1 MKKKILITL
10 LLLFFLFSFKA
21 DASSVLIEEKRFE
34 LLKQIEFL
42 QKEVQRLMLLISK
55 YNIEKEI
62 SAHSYIV
69 MDISNNSIILGKNTD
84 KLYPIAS
91 VTKLMNAVITIENIN
106 TTKTITLTEKMLK
119 PLGYSPSL
127 FLGLNIDVKNLLK
140 ASLIQSTNDAA
151 EALTYFLEEG
161 KFLELMNKKAEELGM
176 DNTKFYDS
184 HGLNPLNRSTSK
196 DLVKLLLYIHK
207 NHPEILEIGKDDNF
221 WLPDN
226 TGRMLKFKNVNNFYN
241 IPEFIGGKTGY
252 LPEAKQTL
260 ASLFDVKEKP
270 IAIVLLY
277 SENRQTDTLKILN
290 WLKK

>member
-1 MKKKILITL
+1 
-10 LLLFFLFSFKA
+10 
-21 DASSVLIEEKRFE
+21 
-34 LLKQIEFL
+34 
-42 QKEVQRLMLLISK
+42 
-55 YNIEKEI
+55 
-62 SAHSYIV
+62 
-69 MDISNNSIILGKNTD
+69 
-84 KLYPIAS
+84 
-91 VTKLMNAVITIENIN
+91 
-106 TTKTITLTEKMLK
+106 
-119 PLGYSPSL
+119 
-127 FLGLNIDVKNLLK
+127 
-140 ASLIQSTNDAA
+140 
-151 EALTYFLEEG
+151 
-161 KFLELMNKKAEELGM
+161 
-176 DNTKFYDS
+176 
-184 HGLNPLNRSTSK
+184 NRSTSK